1 MRVIDDDY
9 DYDRWLGNDRWLW
22 CDCYDGCDCDDEL
35 LCHWIRKT
43 MMMMIM
49 MMYGLLVCIFLCV
62 DRYKYVC
69 VHYQ

>member
-1 MRVIDDDY
+1 MYDDDDY
-9 DYDRWLGNDRWLW
+9 DVIYNDDRWWWWTDS
-22 CDCYDGCDCDDEL
+22 YDGCDCDDEL
-35 LCHWIRKT
+35 LCHRIRKT
-43 MMMMIM
+43 MMMM